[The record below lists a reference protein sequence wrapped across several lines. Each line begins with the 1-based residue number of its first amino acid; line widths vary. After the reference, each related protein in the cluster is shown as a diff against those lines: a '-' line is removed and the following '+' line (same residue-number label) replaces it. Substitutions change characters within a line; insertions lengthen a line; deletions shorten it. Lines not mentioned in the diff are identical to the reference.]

1 MTRKSLCVAA
11 MLLASSL
18 AVPATG
24 EEKPWAFSL
33 GLSYL
38 ATSGNSDSQ
47 TAGLD
52 LSYKRSFDP
61 WGLEVT
67 GSYLKAAADGVD
79 TADRTFLG
87 VRGTRSISDRWGVFA
102 GASAL
107 KDEFAGLDS
116 RYVVDGG
123 VTYKAIA
130 NDTQTL
136 SFDLGL
142 AWNSENLVDGS
153 STDYLS
159 GLAGLAYTRKLSET
173 ASLAEKLVFMPSF
186 EESDDWRLSSDLT
199 LEAAISAKLAV
210 KLGFLYLYDNVPVAG
225 FKKTDTKSSASL
237 VIRL

>member
-1 MTRKSLCVAA
+1 MKTARLVVAS
-11 MLLASSL
+11 MLLVGVAGR
-18 AVPATG
+18 AAA
-24 EEKPWAFSL
+24 EDRPWEFSL

-47 TAGLD
+47 TGGLD
-52 LSYKRSFDP
+52 LSYKRKFDP
-61 WGLEVT
+61 WGLEVN
-67 GSYLKAAADGVD
+67 GSYLKAEANGVD
-79 TADRTFLG
+79 TADRTALG
-87 VRGTRSISDRWGVFA
+87 VRGTRTISEQWGVFV

-107 KDEFAGLDS
+107 RDEFAGLDS

-130 NDTQTL
+130 NDTHTL
-136 SFDLGL
+136 TFDLGV
-142 AWNSENLVDGS
+142 AWNSENFVDGA
-153 STDYLS
+153 STDYMS

-173 ASLAEKLVFMPSF
+173 ATLAEKLVLMPSF
-186 EESDDWRLSSDLT
+186 EESDDWRLSSDLS

-237 VIRL
+237 VIKL

>member
-1 MTRKSLCVAA
+1 MKRLVCSA
-11 MLLASSL
+11 LLAVAIAAPSF
-18 AVPATG
+18 A
-24 EEKPWAFSL
+24 EDKPWSFSL

-47 TAGLD
+47 TGGLD

-67 GSYLKAAADGVD
+67 GSYLKAEADGVD

-87 VRGTRSISDRWGVFA
+87 VRGTRALSATWSLFA

-116 RYVVDGG
+116 RLVVDGG
-123 VTYKAIA
+123 VTYTAIA
-130 NDTQTL
+130 DDVQTL

-142 AWNSENLVDGS
+142 AWNSEDFVDGH
-153 STDYLS
+153 STDYLA
-159 GLAGLAYTRKLSET
+159 GVAGLAYTRKLSAT
-173 ASLAEKLVFMPSF
+173 ASLAEKLVFTPSL
-186 EESDDWRLSSDLT
+186 EESDDWRVSSDLS

-237 VIRL
+237 VVKL